1 MKNFETISR
10 IISIIFMLT
19 IGALLIVETRNTI
32 EVSNLLTITTLVIGV
47 AFMYVGI
54 YGAIDEIKSR
64 QN

>member
-10 IISIIFMLT
+10 IISIVLMFA
-19 IGALLIVETRNTI
+19 IGALLIIETRNTI

-47 AFMYVGI
+47 SFTYIGI
-54 YGAIDEIKSR
+54 YGAIDEIKSH